1 MHGMALLECAPKSAL
16 CEGPEKTFKEV
27 RFMSTLIE
35 KLQRGEIPSYFSALG
50 EYEEVS
56 PSRLAGEILRG
67 TVVIPRNNRRKGP
80 FLPVAVGKNMR
91 VKVNANVGTSPEKR
105 NFAEEMEK
113 VRRAVAA
120 GADALMDLS
129 IPGTN
134 GAFRRQIMEHFGV
147 PLGTVPL
154 YQAAG
159 EEGAAEKLSFS
170 RFAEVMRAQAEEG
183 VDFMT
188 IHAGFRKEHLPLVEK
203 RLLGVVSRGGSL
215 MMAWMRR
222 HDRESFLYEN
232 FDALLEIARE
242 YDITLSLG
250 DGLRPGC
257 TADANDEAQFGELRV
272 LGELVGRCRKAGV
285 QVMVEGP
292 GHVPLH
298 RIEENVRLEKE
309 LCAEAPFYVL
319 GPLVIDHAAGYDHV
333 AGAIG
338 GALAAYYGADFLCYL
353 TPAEHLRLPSLED
366 VHQGVMATKIA
377 AAAADLS
384 RGKQYALRQSNG
396 ISQGRRT
403 FDWEEQ
409 RRHAL
414 DPERFQATLE
424 TVSLPSSEKKS
435 CSMCGEWCAL
445 RNQQKF

>member
-1 MHGMALLECAPKSAL
+1 
-16 CEGPEKTFKEV
+16 
-27 RFMSTLIE
+27 MSTLIHR
-35 KLQRGEIPSYFSALG
+35 LHRGEIPEYFPALAAL
-50 EYEEVS
+50 EEVS
-56 PSRLAGEILRG
+56 PSFLEEEVFRG
-67 TVVIPRNNRRKGP
+67 TLVIPRNNRRKGP
-80 FLPVAVGKNMR
+80 FVPVAIGKNMR
-91 VKVNANVGTSPEKR
+91 IKVNANLGTSPER
-105 NFAEEMEK
+105 CDFTEEMKK
-113 VRRAVAA
+113 VRKAVSA

-129 IPGTN
+129 IPGRS
-134 GAFRRQIMEHFGV
+134 GAFRRQIMEEFGI

-159 EEGAAEKLSFS
+159 EGTSPEDLSFED
-170 RFAEVMRAQAEEG
+170 FAEVLRAQAEEG

-188 IHAGFRKEHLPLVEK
+188 IHAGLRKEHLPLLEG

-215 MMAWMRR
+215 LVSWMRR
-222 HDRESFLYEN
+222 HGKENFLYEH
-232 FDALLEIARE
+232 FDCILEIAKE

-257 TADANDEAQFGELRV
+257 TADANDAAQFAELRV
-272 LGELVGRCRKAGV
+272 LGELTTRCREAGV

-298 RIEENVRLEKE
+298 LIEENVRLQKK
-309 LCAEAPFYVL
+309 LCSGAPFYVL
-319 GPLVIDHAAGYDHV
+319 GPLAVDCAAGYDHI

-338 GALAAYYGADFLCYL
+338 GALAAHYGADFLCYL

-384 RGKQYALRQSNG
+384 RGKSYALRQNDA
-396 ISQGRRT
+396 ISRGRRD

-414 DPERFQATLE
+414 DPQAFSDYLE
-424 TVSLPSSEKKS
+424 TVDLPSSEKKP

-445 RNQQKF
+445 KRLERC

>member
-1 MHGMALLECAPKSAL
+1 MALLWCALKPASLQGA
-16 CEGPEKTFKEV
+16 EKTFKEV
-27 RFMSTLIE
+27 RFVSTLIE
-35 KLQRGEIPSYFSALG
+35 KLQRGEIPPYFSALG

-56 PSRLAGEILRG
+56 PSWLAEEILRG
-67 TVVIPRNNRRKGP
+67 TVVVPRNNRRRGP

-105 NFAEEMEK
+105 DFSGEVEK

-134 GAFRRQIMEHFGV
+134 SAFRRQIMENFGV

-159 EEGAAEKLSFS
+159 EEGATEKLSFS
-170 RFAEVMRAQAEEG
+170 SFAKVLRTQAEEG

-188 IHAGFRKEHLPLVEK
+188 IHAGLLKEHLPLVEK

-215 MMAWMRR
+215 MMDWIRQ
-222 HDRESFLYEN
+222 HDQESFLYEN
-232 FDALLEIARE
+232 FDGILEIARE
-242 YDITLSLG
+242 FDITLSLG

-272 LGELVGRCRKAGV
+272 LGELVTRCRKAGV

-319 GPLVIDHAAGYDHV
+319 GPLVVDHAAGYDHV

-384 RGKQYALRQSNG
+384 RGKEYAVQQSNG
-396 ISQGRRT
+396 ISLGRRN

-409 RRHAL
+409 GRHTL
-414 DPERFQATLE
+414 DPEHFRATLE
-424 TVSLPSSEKKS
+424 TVSLSSSEKKS
-435 CSMCGEWCAL
+435 CSMCGKWCAL